1 MRDLGVLKERIE
13 YAERHLSASHSARER
28 ESQALMAM
36 WRQIRDRFEA
46 QEQEITRYR
55 AQLAEMTNLNDELS
69 SLVDRLIQ
77 SVEGGVADSENET
90 VPEIARLADDLLQS
104 QPASRPTSGQNAGP
118 AASLTPPRAPMPPPA
133 SKPAVAREPAVRI
146 PEPEEILE
154 LDTPADPPFATATDT
169 AENAPDTSFGASL
182 EAALAESIDD
192 DDDLSIPQSTP
203 VAEASASEGIRDLIS
218 RIENAVATPADELA
232 ASDPAQADRAS
243 ADTAPDEEDEDLA
256 RELLEIEA
264 LRNELNGL
272 RNKIS
277 AGN

>member
-46 QEQEITRYR
+46 QEQEISRYR
-55 AQLAEMTNLNDELS
+55 AQLAEMTDVNDELS
-69 SLVDRLIQ
+69 ALVDRLIQ
-77 SVEGGVADSENET
+77 SVEGGVAESQNET

-104 QPASRPTSGQNAGP
+104 QPAPGPAHVAAERSASRPVADSA
-118 AASLTPPRAPMPPPA
+118 PP
-133 SKPAVAREPAVRI
+133 ERI

-154 LDTPADPPFATATDT
+154 LDTPADPPFANESADES
-169 AENAPDTSFGASL
+169 AASSSFGASL
-182 EAALAESIDD
+182 DAALAESLDD
-192 DDDLSIPQSTP
+192 EDDLTIPRSEP
-203 VAEASASEGIRDLIS
+203 VEEASASEGIRDLIS
-218 RIENAVATPADELA
+218 RIEDAVPTSEDA
-232 ASDPAQADRAS
+232 AAEADRG
-243 ADTAPDEEDEDLA
+243 DGDMTAEREDDDEDEDLA
-256 RELLEIEA
+256 RELQEIEA

-277 AGN
+277 AGG

>member
-46 QEQEITRYR
+46 QEHEIAHYR
-55 AQLAEMTNLNDELS
+55 AQLAEMTDVNDELS

-77 SVEGGVADSENET
+77 SVEGGITDSGNET

-104 QPASRPTSGQNAGP
+104 QPASRPTAGLSP
-118 AASLTPPRAPMPPPA
+118 AAAPRRAPAPA
-133 SKPAVAREPAVRI
+133 PAPQAHI

-154 LDTPADPPFATATDT
+154 LDTPADPPFA
-169 AENAPDTSFGASL
+169 AEADPEVEAEHTSGSSFGASL
-182 EAALAESIDD
+182 EAALAEKFDD
-192 DDDLSIPQSTP
+192 DDEDELSIPTLTP
-203 VAEASASEGIRDLIS
+203 VDETSPSEGIRDLIS
-218 RIENAVATPADELA
+218 RIENAVPTSEDAAADA
-232 ASDPAQADRAS
+232 AHDDGEMG
-243 ADTAPDEEDEDLA
+243 DENDEEDEDLT
-256 RELLEIEA
+256 RELREIEA

-277 AGN
+277 AGS

>member
-77 SVEGGVADSENET
+77 SVEGGIADSGNET

-104 QPASRPTSGQNAGP
+104 QPSSSQNQTPVVSP
-118 AASLTPPRAPMPPPA
+118 APARAP
-133 SKPAVAREPAVRI
+133 EPETRMT
-146 PEPEEILE
+146 EPEEILE
-154 LDTPADPPFATATDT
+154 LDTPADPPFAAEADAT
-169 AENAPDTSFGASL
+169 ESSPETSFGASL
-182 EAALAESIDD
+182 EAALAENIDD
-192 DDDLSIPQSTP
+192 DEDDLSIPQSTP
-203 VAEASASEGIRDLIS
+203 VADVSASEGIRDLIS
-218 RIENAVATPADELA
+218 RIENAVAPPEDETA
-232 ASDPAQADRAS
+232 QSESAQADRTNANI
-243 ADTAPDEEDEDLA
+243 APDEEDEDLA
-256 RELLEIEA
+256 RELQEIEA

-277 AGN
+277 AGT

>member
-46 QEQEITRYR
+46 QEQEIARYR
-55 AQLAEMTNLNDELS
+55 AQLAEMTNVNDELS

-77 SVEGGVADSENET
+77 SVEGGIANSGSET

-104 QPASRPTSGQNAGP
+104 QPASAPLTSLAEQPPQESAPAPAPEP
-118 AASLTPPRAPMPPPA
+118 AAAPAP
-133 SKPAVAREPAVRI
+133 RI

-154 LDTPADPPFATATDT
+154 LDTPADPPVA
-169 AENAPDTSFGASL
+169 AESAEIENTSNTSFGASL
-182 EAALAESIDD
+182 EAALAEDLGDD
-192 DDDLSIPQSTP
+192 DEDDLSIPQSAP
-203 VAEASASEGIRDLIS
+203 VAEASASEGIRNLIS
-218 RIENAVATPADELA
+218 RIEDAVTTPD
-232 ASDPAQADRAS
+232 DTS
-243 ADTAPDEEDEDLA
+243 ADAAPSDTETASEGEDEDLT
-256 RELLEIEA
+256 RELQEIEA

-277 AGN
+277 AGS

>member
-55 AQLAEMTNLNDELS
+55 AQLAEMTNVNDELS

-77 SVEGGVADSENET
+77 SVEGGIADSGNET

-104 QPASRPTSGQNAGP
+104 QPASRPVPDYSSSRTESP
-118 AASLTPPRAPMPPPA
+118 APVRAPSAPDA
-133 SKPAVAREPAVRI
+133 IEPAPEAHI
-146 PEPEEILE
+146 PAPEEILE
-154 LDTPADPPFATATDT
+154 LDTPADPPFAAGAAESDT
-169 AENAPDTSFGASL
+169 GSRSSFGASL
-182 EAALAESIDD
+182 EAALSENIDD
-192 DDDLSIPQSTP
+192 DEDDDLSIPQSAP
-203 VAEASASEGIRDLIS
+203 VAKASASEGIRDLIS
-218 RIENAVATPADELA
+218 RIETAVATPD
-232 ASDPAQADRAS
+232 DRAPEAGAAETGS
-243 ADTAPDEEDEDLA
+243 SEDDEDEDLT
-256 RELLEIEA
+256 RELQEIEA
-264 LRNELNGL
+264 LRSELNGL

>member
-36 WRQIRDRFEA
+36 WRQIRDQFEA
-46 QEQEITRYR
+46 QEQEIARYR
-55 AQLAEMTNLNDELS
+55 AQLVEMTDVNDELS
-69 SLVDRLIQ
+69 ALVDRLIQ
-77 SVEGGVADSENET
+77 SVEGGIADSENET

-104 QPASRPTSGQNAGP
+104 QPTSRPSPSPTQS
-118 AASLTPPRAPMPPPA
+118 RRPPPP
-133 SKPAVAREPAVRI
+133 SSVPAPEARI

-154 LDTPADPPFATATDT
+154 LDTPADPPFAKTADSTEISDGS
-169 AENAPDTSFGASL
+169 SFGASL
-182 EAALAESIDD
+182 EQALAESVDD
-192 DDDLSIPQSTP
+192 DDDDDNLSIPPAAP

-218 RIENAVATPADELA
+218 RIENAVATPEDTAEVASAGADE
-232 ASDPAQADRAS
+232 SVE
-243 ADTAPDEEDEDLA
+243 EEDEDLA
-256 RELLEIEA
+256 RELQEIEA
-264 LRNELNGL
+264 LRSELNGL

>member
-46 QEQEITRYR
+46 QEQEISRYR
-55 AQLAEMTNLNDELS
+55 AQVAELTDVNDELS
-69 SLVDRLIQ
+69 ALVDRLIQ
-77 SVEGGVADSENET
+77 SVEGGIAESGNET

-104 QPASRPTSGQNAGP
+104 QPSSAAVERPLARTAEIP
-118 AASLTPPRAPMPPPA
+118 APAPTTETAPPA
-133 SKPAVAREPAVRI
+133 RV

-154 LDTPADPPFATATDT
+154 LDTPAEPPFASESTEDSATER
-169 AENAPDTSFGASL
+169 AASSSFGASL
-182 EAALAESIDD
+182 DAALAENLDD
-192 DDDLSIPQSTP
+192 DDDLTIPQSTP
-203 VAEASASEGIRDLIS
+203 IEEASASEGIRDLIS
-218 RIENAVATPADELA
+218 RIEDAVPTSDDA
-232 ASDPAQADRAS
+232 AAEAAQADAES
-243 ADTAPDEEDEDLA
+243 ADDAEDEELA
-256 RELLEIEA
+256 RELQEIEA

-277 AGN
+277 AGG

>member
-28 ESQALMAM
+28 ESQALIAM
-36 WRQIRDRFEA
+36 WRQISDRFEA
-46 QEQEITRYR
+46 QEQEIAHYR
-55 AQLAEMTNLNDELS
+55 AQIAEMTDVNDELS

-77 SVEGGVADSENET
+77 SVEGGITDSGNET

-104 QPASRPTSGQNAGP
+104 QPTSRPLPSPMGHPTQEHTP
-118 AASLTPPRAPMPPPA
+118 APSL
-133 SKPAVAREPAVRI
+133 

-154 LDTPADPPFATATDT
+154 LDTPADPPLA
-169 AENAPDTSFGASL
+169 AESTVIDNTSNTSFGASL
-182 EAALAESIDD
+182 EAALAEDLDD
-192 DDDLSIPQSTP
+192 DDEDDLSIPQSAP
-203 VAEASASEGIRDLIS
+203 VEEASASEGIRNLIS
-218 RIENAVATPADELA
+218 RIEDAVATPEDPAADDRSADMET
-232 ASDPAQADRAS
+232 ASDD
-243 ADTAPDEEDEDLA
+243 EDEDLS
-256 RELLEIEA
+256 RELQEIEA

>member
-46 QEQEITRYR
+46 QEQEIARYR
-55 AQLAEMTNLNDELS
+55 AQLAEMTNMNDELS

-77 SVEGGVADSENET
+77 SVEGGIADSGNET

-104 QPASRPTSGQNAGP
+104 QPAPGRPPVPAKSP
-118 AASLTPPRAPMPPPA
+118 AADLAPARAPSPPA
-133 SKPAVAREPAVRI
+133 AAEPAAQPAPEAHI
-146 PEPEEILE
+146 PGPEEILE
-154 LDTPADPPFATATDT
+154 LDTPADPPFAADT
-169 AENAPDTSFGASL
+169 GAESSFGASL
-182 EAALAESIDD
+182 EAALAENTSEDD
-192 DDDLSIPQSTP
+192 EDDLSIPQSAP
-203 VAEASASEGIRDLIS
+203 VTEASASEGIRDLIS
-218 RIENAVATPADELA
+218 RIEDAVASPAEET
-232 ASDPAQADRAS
+232 ADMES
-243 ADTAPDEEDEDLA
+243 GTDDTVDDAEDEDLA
-256 RELLEIEA
+256 RELQEIEA

-277 AGN
+277 AGS

>member
-46 QEQEITRYR
+46 QEQEISRYR
-55 AQLAEMTNLNDELS
+55 AQLVELTDVNDELS
-69 SLVDRLIQ
+69 ALVDRLIQ
-77 SVEGGVADSENET
+77 SVEGGIADSGNET

-104 QPASRPTSGQNAGP
+104 QPPTVAAERP
-118 AASLTPPRAPMPPPA
+118 
-133 SKPAVAREPAVRI
+133 VARPAETPAPRPATETAPARV

-154 LDTPADPPFATATDT
+154 LDTPADPPFAGGSTDGSET
-169 AENAPDTSFGASL
+169 ERASSSSFGASL
-182 EAALAESIDD
+182 DAALAEDLD
-192 DDDLSIPQSTP
+192 DDDLTIPKSTP
-203 VAEASASEGIRDLIS
+203 IEEASASEGIRDLIS
-218 RIENAVATPADELA
+218 RIEDAVPTSDDA
-232 ASDPAQADRAS
+232 AAETAQGDAES
-243 ADTAPDEEDEDLA
+243 ADDDEDEELA
-256 RELLEIEA
+256 RELQEIEA

-277 AGN
+277 AGG